1 MRVVVDRDRCEGNG
15 VCVKIAPEIFIVG
28 EDDRVR
34 LLIQRPPE
42 TLRERLEA
50 AVRRC
55 PRQALGLSD

>member
-1 MRVVVDRDRCEGNG
+1 